1 MEPLELSNLA
11 QSSVLDGI
19 GRTPLVRLR
28 RVVPAGSAGVLVKL
42 EGGNPTGSYKDRM
55 ALAIIEGAERHG
67 ALQPGQRVV
76 EFTGGSTGTSL
87 AFVCAVKGYPLSL
100 VSSDAF
106 AAEKLQMMRVFGADL
121 TVVPSDDGR
130 ITPDL
135 FIRMRTEVDRIVARD
150 GAFWT
155 DQFHN
160 EDALVGYAE
169 LGRELLTQAAAYGRS
184 IDAFCAAVGT
194 GGMLVGVAR
203 ALRAGG
209 SPARIVAFEPAT
221 SPMLTA
227 GFGGPHRVEGT
238 ATGIVP
244 PLLTPDS
251 YDEARVVSE
260 VEARVMAAGL
270 AQSEGIFAGTSSALN
285 VVGAITLA
293 QELGENATVV
303 TIAVDTGMKY
313 LAGDLFAPVG

>member
-1 MEPLELSNLA
+1 MEPPDLSSPA
-11 QSSVLDGI
+11 RSSVLDGI

-28 RVVPAGSAGVLVKL
+28 RVVPPGSAAVLVKL

-55 ALAIIEGAERHG
+55 ALAIIEGAERSG
-67 ALQPGQRVV
+67 ALRPGQRVV

-106 AAEKLQMMRVFGADL
+106 SAEKLQMMRVFGADL
-121 TVVPSDDGR
+121 TVVPSAGGR

-135 FIRMRTEVDRIVARD
+135 FVRMRAEVDQIVARD

-160 EDALVGYAE
+160 EDALDGYAA
-169 LGRELLTQAAAYGRS
+169 LGRELLTQTSTDGRS
-184 IDAFCAAVGT
+184 VGAFCAAVGT

-209 SPARIVAFEPAT
+209 SAARILAFEPET

-244 PLLTPDS
+244 PLLTPDN

-260 VEARVMAAGL
+260 DRAREMAAEL
-270 AQSEGIFAGTSSALN
+270 ARREGIFAGTSSALN
-285 VVGAITLA
+285 VVGAVTVA
-293 QELGENATVV
+293 QELGEAATVV
-303 TIAVDTGMKY
+303 TVAVDTGMKY
-313 LAGDLFAPVG
+313 LAGDLFASTG